1 LATERASHAQSQA
14 HLATVEQH
22 WQARLEAAEAAGR
35 EAEQSAR
42 QDADDIA
49 ELREAQQ
56 SHDALGQD
64 AQAQERAATAAAVA
78 KLERA
83 LELVEELRG
92 SLEELSAKNARL
104 EEAGLERQR
113 QRSLED
119 REAVDSER
127 RRDEH
132 MQRVAAEA
140 LQPVAELH
148 AELDSLRRERDELT
162 LACSSAMRRERE
174 ALAQGLVSLAAQPQP
189 QPQPAAAAEAVQPVP
204 PAAPPALAGAEVEPP
219 AAQPAAAAGAE
230 AARLGAEAA
239 RLASLEAELKQSRA
253 AEAAGVAAVSTAM
266 AHQADLRA
274 EVRALEAKLRRV
286 GAQLAAFTQAMGA
299 ADMYRPG
306 STAMPLYMS

>member
-1 LATERASHAQSQA
+1 MQRYAALIGSAQNDASTQANIPASPSCGASTQTETETAAETATEKGVEKERLQLQQLQEQGHTLATERASHAQSQA

-162 LACSSAMRRERE
+162 LACR
-174 ALAQGLVSLAAQPQP
+174 
-189 QPQPAAAAEAVQPVP
+189 
-204 PAAPPALAGAEVEPP
+204 
-219 AAQPAAAAGAE
+219 
-230 AARLGAEAA
+230 
-239 RLASLEAELKQSRA
+239 
-253 AEAAGVAAVSTAM
+253 
-266 AHQADLRA
+266 
-274 EVRALEAKLRRV
+274 
-286 GAQLAAFTQAMGA
+286 
-299 ADMYRPG
+299 
-306 STAMPLYMS
+306 